1 MNYPGRPT
9 DALVQSIDI
18 YPTLAKL
25 SGLTPPKDIDGR
37 TFLDLLNDPSLKGPE
52 YAISYNQSYG
62 APFRG
67 QTRMYAVT
75 LRSRDYRYTQWQKDL
90 GRGDIIFKELY
101 DHRSDPDEVDNL
113 AAKKPKMIKQFAEL
127 ITEHVMTKH

>member
-25 SGLTPPKDIDGR
+25 CGLAPPKDIDGR
-37 TFLDLLNDPSLKGPE
+37 TFLDLLNDPSLRSG
-52 YAISYNQSYG
+52 ICNQLQSIV
-62 APFRG
+62 RRSLWG
-67 QTRMYAVT
+67 QPRMYAVT

-90 GRGDIIFKELY
+90 GRGDIIFQELY